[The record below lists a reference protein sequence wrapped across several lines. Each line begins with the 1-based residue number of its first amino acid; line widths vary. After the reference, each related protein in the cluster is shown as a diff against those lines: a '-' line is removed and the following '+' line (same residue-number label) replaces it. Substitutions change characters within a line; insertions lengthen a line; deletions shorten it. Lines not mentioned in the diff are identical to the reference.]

1 MTYALHAI
9 GAPPMSEI

>member
-1 MTYALHAI
+1 MTYALHVI